1 MYQYIGRVGRPL
13 PCRVRSLGRPQDNK
27 KYIWW
32 CLRGGD
38 RTGTIYLFLFCPG
51 SPPCHGVSVL
61 SCVVVSAASS
71 QVRHEP
77 T

>member
-1 MYQYIGRVGRPL
+1 MYQYIGRLGRPL
-13 PCRVRSLGRPQDNK
+13 PCRVRSLGRPRDNK

-38 RTGTIYLFLFCPG
+38 RTGTIYLFYFARVLHPAMCLCP
-51 SPPCHGVSVL
+51 SPVFDF
-61 SCVVVSAASS
+61 AASS
-71 QVRHEP
+71 EVHHDP